1 MYLSCNT
8 SETRKLR
15 VPRAVRVHE
24 TWFPVLFTNMTSF
37 LKVYLNVCLVKLKSE
52 MQCWMLR
59 CLRECLLYIAI
70 FFLEV
75 AISIFFSV
83 NNREIMLDADEIQ
96 NHLYIE
102 YLNKERNQIWKVIPL
117 NQRNKRIRSFTTVVR
132 ASLSFYRGRHSENTL
147 FFSLMSDTANM
158 FIFSARFKWEMY

>member
-1 MYLSCNT
+1 
-8 SETRKLR
+8 
-15 VPRAVRVHE
+15 
-24 TWFPVLFTNMTSF
+24 
-37 LKVYLNVCLVKLKSE
+37 
-52 MQCWMLR
+52 MLR

-102 YLNKERNQIWKVIPL
+102 YLNKERNQI
-117 NQRNKRIRSFTTVVR
+117 
-132 ASLSFYRGRHSENTL
+132 
-147 FFSLMSDTANM
+147 
-158 FIFSARFKWEMY
+158 

>member
-1 MYLSCNT
+1 
-8 SETRKLR
+8 
-15 VPRAVRVHE
+15 
-24 TWFPVLFTNMTSF
+24 
-37 LKVYLNVCLVKLKSE
+37 
-52 MQCWMLR
+52 
-59 CLRECLLYIAI
+59 
-70 FFLEV
+70 
-75 AISIFFSV
+75 
-83 NNREIMLDADEIQ
+83 MLDADEIQ